1 MGAEKKV
8 IKNSG
13 ISAKSKAF
21 RNDKLLW
28 VMLILPIAYFLVFH
42 YAPMFG
48 LIMAFQNYNP
58 VKGLL
63 RSPWVGLKYF
73 IQFFNNPSCL
83 RVIFNTFYLSML
95 TLIFGF
101 PAPIIIALLLN
112 ECDSRKFKKTVQTIS
127 YMPHFISVVVI
138 VGMMVNFLN
147 PTTGIVNTFIKMA
160 GGKPVNFMGE
170 SSWFRFLYVASNIW
184 QFAGW
189 TSIIYLSAISAFDPQ
204 IYEAAVIDGASRL
217 KILFMITLPQ
227 LVPMIVIMFI
237 LRMGSLMAI
246 GFEKINLMY
255 GPAIYDVSDV
265 ISTYVYRRGLL
276 EANFGFGAAVGLFNS
291 VINTALLVMFNALSR
306 RMSET
311 SLW

>member
-1 MGAEKKV
+1 
-8 IKNSG
+8 
-13 ISAKSKAF
+13 
-21 RNDKLLW
+21 
-28 VMLILPIAYFLVFH
+28 MLIFPLVYFILFH

-58 VKGLL
+58 IRGILN
-63 RSPWVGLKYF
+63 SPFVGFQYF
-73 IQFFNNPSCL
+73 IQFFNNPNFS
-83 RVIFNTFYLSML
+83 RVIFNTFYLSFL

-101 PAPIIIALLLN
+101 PAPVIIALLLN
-112 ECDSRKFKKTVQTIS
+112 ECDNRKYKRVVQTIS

-147 PTTGIVNTFIKMA
+147 PTTGIVNVFIKMS

-170 SSWFRFLYVASNIW
+170 SAWFRTLYVASNIW

-189 TSIIYLSAISAFDPQ
+189 TSIVYLSAISSFDPQ
-204 IYEAAVIDGASRL
+204 LYEAAVIDGASRL
-217 KILFMITLPQ
+217 KILFRITLPQ
-227 LVPMIVIMFI
+227 LIPIIVIMFI
-237 LRMGSLMAI
+237 MRMGSLMSI

-291 VINTALLVMFNALSR
+291 VINTALLVIFNAISR
-306 RMSET
+306 KMSET